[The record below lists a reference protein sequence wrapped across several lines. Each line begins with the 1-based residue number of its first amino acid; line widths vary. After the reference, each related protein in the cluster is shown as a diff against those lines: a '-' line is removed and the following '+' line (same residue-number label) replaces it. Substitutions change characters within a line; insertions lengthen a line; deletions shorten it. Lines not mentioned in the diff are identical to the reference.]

1 MIYPIPRG
9 GLLGK
14 RPVVAGA
21 QERTAREEQL
31 QRQIESDTAQGPVVK
46 AKRAP
51 SASSLEVWDGHL
63 ESGHAEYR
71 GWCPF
76 PNACK
81 GKSEA
86 HRRME
91 APRDHAHPELHLDY
105 AYVGEEAED
114 RASPILVGKLLRDWW
129 LVTHLV
135 LCKGTQHPWIVGKL
149 VNVVIMSGVQTLVVK
164 SDHEAWIIDAKAS

>member
-1 MIYPIPRG
+1 MIYPIPGG

-14 RPVVAGA
+14 RPVVAGGR
-21 QERTAREEQL
+21 ERTAREEQL

-46 AKRAP
+46 AKRDPSAP
-51 SASSLEVWDGHL
+51 SLEEWDGHL
-63 ESGHAEYR
+63 EAGHAEYR

-76 PNACK
+76 PIACK

-91 APRDHAHPELHLDY
+91 ASRDHGHLELHLDY
-105 AYVGEEAED
+105 ACVNGAAED
-114 RASPILVGKLLRDWW
+114 RASPILVGKFLRDWW
-129 LVTHLV
+129 LVTHLL

-149 VNVVIMSGVQTLVVK
+149 VDVVIMSGVQTLVVK
-164 SDHEAWIIDAKAS
+164 SDHEEWIIDVKTS